1 MMIVR
6 SIAEMQA
13 AALAWRR
20 AGQRIGLVPTMGY
33 LHGGHLSLVELAR
46 CECDVVVVSIFVN
59 PTQFGPQEDLAKYP
73 RDFER
78 DVACCREAGVD
89 AIFVPEP
96 GDMYAADFST
106 WVTEEQL
113 SRPLCGARRP
123 GHFRGVVTVV
133 AKLFNAV
140 LPDVAVFGQKDA
152 QQCLVIQRLV
162 RDLNFPVTLRIGPI
176 RRDADGLAMSSRN
189 VYLSPDERQR
199 ALAIS
204 CGVRMAEAAFAAGER
219 RGVVLCAMVHD
230 AITAAGGRPDYVEL
244 RSRQD
249 LRELMAASEPAVLAV
264 AAVFGVTRLLDNT
277 FLGCPAPARHHY

>member
-1 MMIVR
+1 MMILR

-20 AGQRIGLVPTMGY
+20 AGRRIGLVPTMGY
-33 LHGGHLSLVELAR
+33 LHAGHLSLVALAR
-46 CECDVVVVSIFVN
+46 PDCDVVVVSIFVN

-78 DVACCREAGVD
+78 DAACCREAGVD
-89 AIFVPEP
+89 AIFAPEP

-106 WVTEEQL
+106 WVTEERL
-113 SRPLCGARRP
+113 SQPLCGARRP

-152 QQCLVIQRLV
+152 QQCLVLQRLV

-176 RRDADGLAMSSRN
+176 WREADGLAMSSRN
-189 VYLSPDERQR
+189 VYLSSDERQR

-204 CGVRMAEAAFAAGER
+204 RGVRVAEAAFAAGER
-219 RGVVLCAMVHD
+219 SGVVLCARVHD
-230 AITAAGGRPDYVEL
+230 AITAGGGRPDYVEL
-244 RSRQD
+244 RSRHD
-249 LRELMAASEPAVLAV
+249 LRELTAASEPAVLAV
-264 AAVFGVTRLLDNT
+264 AAFFGVTRLLDNS
-277 FLGCPAPARHHY
+277 FLG

>member
-1 MMIVR
+1 MMIIR

-20 AGQRIGLVPTMGY
+20 AGRRIGLVPTMGY
-33 LHGGHLSLVELAR
+33 LHAGHLSLVELAR
-46 CECDVVVVSIFVN
+46 PDCDVVVVSIFVN

-78 DVACCREAGVD
+78 DAACCREAGVD
-89 AIFVPEP
+89 AIFAPGP

-113 SRPLCGARRP
+113 SQPLCGARRP
-123 GHFRGVVTVV
+123 GHFRGVATVV

-152 QQCLVIQRLV
+152 QQCLVLQRLV

-176 RRDADGLAMSSRN
+176 RREADGLAMSSRN

-199 ALAIS
+199 APAIS
-204 CGVRMAEAAFAAGER
+204 RGVRTAEAAFAAGER
-219 RGVVLCAMVHD
+219 SGAVLCAMVHD
-230 AITAAGGRPDYVEL
+230 AITTAGGRPDYVEL

-249 LRELMAASEPAVLAV
+249 LRELTAASESAVLAV
-264 AAVFGVTRLLDNT
+264 AAFFGVTRLLDNT
-277 FLGCPAPARHHY
+277 FLG

>member
-1 MMIVR
+1 MMIIR

-20 AGQRIGLVPTMGY
+20 AGRRIGLVPTMGY
-33 LHGGHLSLVELAR
+33 LHAGHLSLVELAR
-46 CECDVVVVSIFVN
+46 PDCDVVVVSIFVN

-78 DVACCREAGVD
+78 DAACCRAAGVD
-89 AIFVPEP
+89 AIFAPGP

-113 SRPLCGARRP
+113 SQPLCGARRP
-123 GHFRGVVTVV
+123 GHFRGVATVV

-152 QQCLVIQRLV
+152 QQCLVLQRLV

-176 RRDADGLAMSSRN
+176 RREADGLAMSSRN
-189 VYLSPDERQR
+189 VYLSSDERQR
-199 ALAIS
+199 ALALS
-204 CGVRMAEAAFAAGER
+204 RGVRAVVAAFAAGER
-219 RGVVLCAMVHD
+219 SGAVLCAMVHD

-244 RSRQD
+244 RARHD
-249 LRELMAASEPAVLAV
+249 LRELAEASEPAVLAV
-264 AAVFGVTRLLDNT
+264 AAFFGATRLLDNC
-277 FLGCPAPARHHY
+277 FLG

>member
-13 AALAWRR
+13 AAQAWRR

-33 LHGGHLSLVELAR
+33 LHAGHLSLVELAR
-46 CECDVVVVSIFVN
+46 RECDVVVLSIFVN
-59 PTQFGPQEDLAKYP
+59 PTQFGPREDLARYP

-78 DVACCREAGVD
+78 DATRCREAGVD
-89 AIFVPEP
+89 AVFAPEP
-96 GDMYAADFST
+96 GEMYAADAST
-106 WVTEEQL
+106 WVTEERL

-123 GHFRGVVTVV
+123 GHFRGVATVV

-152 QQCLVIQRLV
+152 QQCLVIQRLA

-176 RRDADGLAMSSRN
+176 RREADGLAMSSRN

-199 ALAIS
+199 ALALS
-204 CGVRMAEAAFAAGER
+204 RGVRAAEAAFAAGER
-219 RGVVLCAMVHD
+219 SGAVLCAVVHD

-244 RSRQD
+244 RSRHD
-249 LRELMAASEPAVLAV
+249 LRKLAAVSEPAVLA
-264 AAVFGVTRLLDNT
+264 AAAFFGVTRLLDNS
-277 FLGCPAPARHHY
+277 FLG